1 MGSMSSVDNLF
12 SCKKLKYQII
22 ADVSKPRKTV
32 QVNIT
37 PIFDAL
43 LESFIDFVRMWLFR
57 KMQNIVNLR
66 KTFFFKKVAG
76 NAANVN
82 HTVYH
87 IDKVPLSFMKKETVQ
102 YVLKIVTLKRGCPK
116 DHCLIWNYF
125 KKCLLQY

>member
-12 SCKKLKYQII
+12 SCKKLKYQIT

-66 KTFFFKKVAG
+66 KTFFFSKKWLV
-76 NAANVN
+76 
-82 HTVYH
+82 TPQMS
-87 IDKVPLSFMKKETVQ
+87 IIQFTTLTKCPS
-102 YVLKIVTLKRGCPK
+102 VL
-116 DHCLIWNYF
+116 
-125 KKCLLQY
+125 